1 MLSESQIAAFER
13 DGYALLGRILD
24 EELRAELLEV
34 EARHRPSYPIGNGA
48 EVTLLLA
55 EQLCHQSAAV
65 RRFCLEG
72 AHLDAVQQ
80 LIGPDVAFT
89 HTQFIAKLPSGADR
103 TNDHDHD
110 EHDGHGL
117 TSSFIPLHQDDGYGQ
132 LDPPLD
138 VTVWTALTDTDE
150 VNGCLVIVPGSHT
163 RGVLDH
169 RASAGNPF
177 LREVDGDGAVPVHLA
192 AGEAVVFSGMTL
204 HGSGPNRSDAVRV
217 GMHARYCHPGVRM
230 VLHDNKPVLDDGH
243 SWMVRGEAPADAWA
257 AANAAFR
264 PARPH

>member
-1 MLSESQIAAFER
+1 
-13 DGYALLGRILD
+13 
-24 EELRAELLEV
+24 
-34 EARHRPSYPIGNGA
+34 
-48 EVTLLLA
+48 
-55 EQLCHQSAAV
+55 V

-72 AHLDAVQQ
+72 AHLDAVEQ

-103 TNDHDHD
+103 TNDPDDHD
-110 EHDGHGL
+110 L

-192 AGEAVVFSGMTL
+192 AGEAVIFSGMTL
-204 HGSGPNRSDAVRV
+204 HGSGPNRSDAVRL

>member
-1 MLSESQIAAFER
+1 MLSGAQLAGFER
-13 DGYALLGRILD
+13 DGYAVLGRILD
-24 EELRAELLEV
+24 EDLRAELLEV
-34 EARHRPSYPIGNGA
+34 EARHRPSYPIGRKG
-48 EVTLLLA
+48 EELTLLLA
-55 EQLCHQSAAV
+55 EQLCHRSAAV

-72 AHLDAVQQ
+72 SHLDAVAQ
-80 LIGPDVAFT
+80 LVGPDVAFT
-89 HTQFIAKLPSGADR
+89 HTQFIAKLPSGDR
-103 TNDHDHD
+103 QGAGDDNAHD
-110 EHDGHGL
+110 L

-138 VTVWTALTDTDE
+138 VTVWTALTDTNE
-150 VNGCLVIVPGSHT
+150 INGCLVIVPGSHT

-192 AGEAVVFSGMTL
+192 AGEAVIFSGMTL

-230 VLHDNKPVLDDGH
+230 VLHGNQPVLDDAH
-243 SWMVRGEAPADAWA
+243 SWMVRGEAQEDAWA

-264 PARPH
+264 PFAST